1 MLASAKC
8 RRNIISW
15 VLQQGNIFC
24 RHSRWLCRTIIS
36 SFSGWN
42 RHQLPASK
50 RFNLL
55 ILSLFAWSKQK
66 KSKKTSLSHFGLTR
80 TFNIL
85 ALYLTQESRALQ
97 SWGCAI
103 KHRVIR
109 LAVDH
114 EIQVTLHRFV
124 FEASS
129 RIQRRQTTKFAKS
142 NYFSVVLAF
151 EPLDNLSSNKFLIS
165 ARETLQMMID
175 NRLRAIFLTVEKPPL
190 LPTLC
195 HNFAFCGQ
203 FTK

>member
-1 MLASAKC
+1 MPQKYYFLGSTTGKYILSPFERAVSNNK
-8 RRNIISW
+8 
-15 VLQQGNIFC
+15 
-24 RHSRWLCRTIIS
+24 

-85 ALYLTQESRALQ
+85 AFYLTQESRALQ

-109 LAVDH
+109 HRCRPRD
-114 EIQVTLHRFV
+114 TSLHRFV

-151 EPLDNLSSNKFLIS
+151 EPLDNLSSDKFLIS